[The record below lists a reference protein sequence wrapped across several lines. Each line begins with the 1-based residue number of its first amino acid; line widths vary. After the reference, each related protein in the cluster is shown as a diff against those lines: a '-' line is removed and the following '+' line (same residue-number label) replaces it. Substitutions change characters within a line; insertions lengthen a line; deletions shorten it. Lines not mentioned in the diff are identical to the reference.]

1 MDALR
6 GGDTA
11 SGGGAKPAN
20 SETPEQLLDVFKA
33 AALSVTKLYKTSAL
47 NEAKAR
53 AEGYQDCLDDL
64 LDFLDKDSVSLGD
77 AARSKLRKWVVDRH
91 DGHDRTQPAE
101 SDEEVDK
108 VDMASSPEPPQAS
121 EQASA
126 APAPPAAE
134 QSEPEPYHF
143 VVPSQEN
150 FSMASQY
157 PNIATLDLS
166 DTRSTTASQTPRT
179 SRAKGRSTATGKR
192 TSSTLGRGAGNK
204 RRHDYDD
211 FWGGAFGGKDT
222 FGGGPKRGRH
232 S

>member
-1 MDALR
+1 MDAMR
-6 GGDTA
+6 GADA
-11 SGGGAKPAN
+11 APGGGSKSTN
-20 SETPEQLLDVFKA
+20 TETPEQLLDVFKA

-47 NEAKAR
+47 NETKAR
-53 AEGYQDCLDDL
+53 TDGYQECLDDL
-64 LDFLDKDSVSLGD
+64 LDFLDKDGGSLGEG
-77 AARSKLRKWVVDRH
+77 ARSRLRKWAHDRH
-91 DGHDRTQPAE
+91 DGHDRVQPLE

-108 VDMASSPEPPQAS
+108 VDMASSPEPPQAA
-121 EQASA
+121 EQPTS
-126 APAPPAAE
+126 APAPE
-134 QSEPEPYHF
+134 ESEREPYHF

-150 FSMASQY
+150 FSIASQY

-166 DTRSTTASQTPRT
+166 DSRSATASQTPRT
-179 SRAKGRSTATGKR
+179 SRTKGRSSVAGKR

-211 FWGGAFGGKDT
+211 FWGGAFGGKDA